1 MKHLT
6 YIILFVCVNA
16 SNLLF
21 GQNYAQADATIQLYP
36 ETFEDVA
43 LFDRYLS
50 RDFNTDDEKVRA
62 IYSWLIKN
70 ISYDPDAYK
79 LFNYHFKDYRERN
92 QKEERSRKKIIDYT
106 LKTGK
111 AVCEGYAMTFEKLLT
126 LQGIE
131 NYLIQ
136 GDTKTHFK
144 DIDRDFDLNHMWN
157 AIKID
162 GTWHL
167 FDATWGAGK
176 YTDRFIAAPSY
187 FYFKTDPVLFL
198 KTHYPEDIKDAF
210 VEDELDYNAFSR
222 QPIYID
228 ANLPLGFTDTSINGV
243 INKSQVA
250 NDLEFQFL
258 KTVSKI
264 QYAYDGQLLSVKDIK
279 EREGSINFTI
289 PLQRDAKTLLIYCD
303 DKPVLAY
310 IIK

>member
-1 MKHLT
+1 MKHHF
-6 YIILFVCVNA
+6 YYILFLLITA
-16 SNLLF
+16 STTLF
-21 GQNYAQADATIQLYP
+21 AQDYSRADATIQLYP

-43 LFDRYLS
+43 KFDHFLS
-50 RDFNTDDEKVRA
+50 RDFDTDDQKVRA

-92 QKEERSRKKIIDYT
+92 QKEEKSRKKIIDYT
-106 LKTGK
+106 LRTGK
-111 AVCEGYAMTFEKLLT
+111 AVCEGYAMVFEKLLT
-126 LQGIE
+126 LQGID
-131 NYLIQ
+131 NFLIQ

-176 YTDRFIAAPSY
+176 YTDKFIKEPSY
-187 FYFKTDPVLFL
+187 FYFKTAPNLFV

-210 VEDELDYNAFSR
+210 VADEIDFKTFSQ
-222 QPIYID
+222 QPIFINPSLQLG
-228 ANLPLGFTDTSINGV
+228 NLATSNNGV
-243 INKSQVA
+243 IDKNQEAAV
-250 NDLEFQFL
+250 LEFQFIKSTSTL
-258 KTVSKI
+258 S
-264 QYAYDGQLLSVKDIK
+264 YMYDGQRLLVKDVQEE
-279 EREGSINFTI
+279 ERSVNFTI
-289 PLQRDAKTLLIYCD
+289 PLQRTAKTLLIYLD
-303 DKPVLAY
+303 EKPVLAY